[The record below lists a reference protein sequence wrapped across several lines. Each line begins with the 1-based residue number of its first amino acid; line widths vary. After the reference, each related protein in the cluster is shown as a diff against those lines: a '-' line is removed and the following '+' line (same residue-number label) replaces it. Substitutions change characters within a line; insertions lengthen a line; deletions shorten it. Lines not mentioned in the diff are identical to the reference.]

1 MKKFTKNA
9 YINSEC
15 LKNNEII
22 KFESH
27 YLRIKEDTFCNNCFF
42 KKNKNY
48 DCYQMIYCQ
57 RKDGSTILFEELT
70 EIERLI
76 LLEGEKNEYEK
87 NNRRS

>member
-76 LLEGEKNEYEK
+76 LLEEENK
-87 NNRRS
+87 

>member
-1 MKKFTKNA
+1 MKEFAKNA

-27 YLRIKEDTFCNNCFF
+27 YLRIKENPFCDNCFF

-48 DCYQMIYCQ
+48 DCYQVIYCQ
-57 RKDGSTILFEELT
+57 RKDGSMILFEELS
-70 EIERLI
+70 EIETLI
-76 LLEGEKNEYEK
+76 LKGDANE
-87 NNRRS
+87 NI